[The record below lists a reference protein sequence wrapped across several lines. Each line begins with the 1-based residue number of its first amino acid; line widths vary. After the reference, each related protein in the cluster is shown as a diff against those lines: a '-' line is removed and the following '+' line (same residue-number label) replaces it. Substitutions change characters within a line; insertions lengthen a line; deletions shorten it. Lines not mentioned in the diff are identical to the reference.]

1 MDQISAEFHDVCN
14 GEGRLER
21 KLHLEI
27 DGTVEPVRQ
36 KNTRGHEAK
45 IKGRTNSSTEN
56 RSHQTSRHANRLGVM
71 SSGNQETEWQV
82 ESVYLRKATQQSI
95 EA

>member
-1 MDQISAEFHDVCN
+1 MDQISAQFHDVFN
-14 GEGRLER
+14 GEGRLEK

-27 DGTVEPVRQ
+27 DGTVEPVCE
-36 KNTRGHEAK
+36 KNTRGNEAK
-45 IKGRTNSSTEN
+45 IKIRTNSSTEN
-56 RSHQTSRHANRLGVM
+56 RSHQTSRRAFRLGVK
-71 SSGNQETEWQV
+71 SSGNEETEWQV